1 MAFDSLSE
9 RLQSV
14 FSGLKSRGKL
24 SEADIKEV
32 LREVRVALLEADVN
46 YKVAKNFVAKI
57 NDRAL
62 EAEVME
68 SLTPGQQVVKIV
80 HDELTDLM
88 GTSHQK
94 LEISPKPPTVI
105 MMVGLQGS
113 GKTTT
118 TGKLA
123 KYLKDKQN
131 KRPLLVA
138 CDVYRPAAIN
148 QLQVLGQQL
157 DLPVY
162 DEGDQAKPADIAEHA
177 VAHAKKHAND
187 IVLVDTAGRLHIDEG
202 LMAEL
207 QEIKDRIQPTEIL
220 FVVDAMTGQDAVNV
234 AASFNDRL
242 DITGIVMTKMDGDT
256 RGGAALSTK
265 AVTGKPIKFVGM
277 GEKMDALEPFHPDRM
292 ASRILGMG
300 DVLTLI
306 DKAQE
311 AYDEE
316 QAKAIQDKILQQN
329 FTLDDYLQQMDQ
341 LQEMG
346 DLDSILSMLPGVS
359 KKALKNVKIDKRD
372 MDHSKAIIQ
381 SMTLEER
388 QNPKLIKGNRRKR
401 IAAGSGTR
409 VQDVNRLLKQFDQSQ
424 QLMKQFSGMAGGKK
438 KQKMSLFGLK

>member
-1 MAFDSLSE
+1 
-9 RLQSV
+9 
-14 FSGLKSRGKL
+14 
-24 SEADIKEV
+24 
-32 LREVRVALLEADVN
+32 
-46 YKVAKNFVAKI
+46 
-57 NDRAL
+57 
-62 EAEVME
+62 
-68 SLTPGQQVVKIV
+68 
-80 HDELTDLM
+80 
-88 GTSHQK
+88 
-94 LEISPKPPTVI
+94 
-105 MMVGLQGS
+105 
-113 GKTTT
+113 
-118 TGKLA
+118 
-123 KYLKDKQN
+123 
-131 KRPLLVA
+131 
-138 CDVYRPAAIN
+138 
-148 QLQVLGQQL
+148 
-157 DLPVY
+157 
-162 DEGDQAKPADIAEHA
+162 
-177 VAHAKKHAND
+177 
-187 IVLVDTAGRLHIDEG
+187 
-202 LMAEL
+202 MAEL